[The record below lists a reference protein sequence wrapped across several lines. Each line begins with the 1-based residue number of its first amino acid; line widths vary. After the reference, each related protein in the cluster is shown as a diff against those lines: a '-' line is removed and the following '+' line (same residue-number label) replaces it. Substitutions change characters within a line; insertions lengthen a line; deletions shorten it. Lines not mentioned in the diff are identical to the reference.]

1 MADDHEI
8 RIAAL
13 EAKVELLETLMN
25 ASLRMSA
32 ADRPLSTLLTRFGAS
47 EAEILAVHALL
58 DDVAK
63 RAQAGGIYTP
73 SFAGFLTDLVRVC
86 PLAKNDRHFVVVL
99 LDTLKLER
107 PAYQE
112 LHAFASARGW
122 PARRR
127 RPSP

>member
-1 MADDHEI
+1 MADDYEI

-47 EAEILAVHALL
+47 EGEILAVHALL

-86 PLAKNDRHFVVVL
+86 PLAKHDRHFVVVL

-107 PAYQE
+107 PAYQD
-112 LHAFASARGW
+112 LHTFATARGW
-122 PARRR
+122 VQHARHGT
-127 RPSP
+127 

>member
-13 EAKVELLETLMN
+13 EAKVELLEALMN
-25 ASLRMSA
+25 ASLRLSA
-32 ADRPLSTLLTRFGAS
+32 ADKPLSTLLTRFGAS

-63 RAQAGGIYTP
+63 RVQAGGMYTP
-73 SFAGFLTDLVRVC
+73 SFAGFLSDLVRVC
-86 PLAKNDRHFVVVL
+86 PLAKSDRDFVVVL

-107 PAYQE
+107 PAYQK
-112 LHAFASARGW
+112 LHAFATAKGW
-122 PARRR
+122 PDRT
-127 RPSP
+127 